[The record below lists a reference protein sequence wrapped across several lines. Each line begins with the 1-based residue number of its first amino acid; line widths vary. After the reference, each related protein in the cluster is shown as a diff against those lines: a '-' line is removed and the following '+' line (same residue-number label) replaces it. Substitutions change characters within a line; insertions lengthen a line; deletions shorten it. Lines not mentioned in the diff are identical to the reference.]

1 MDGLYLPV
9 LSEEFLSFTVRDT
22 DTGERLGDIED
33 EILEDVKQIRN
44 KIMNEG
50 KVSFNVTD
58 AVKEDLL
65 KRREGCE

>member
-1 MDGLYLPV
+1 MNGLYVPV

-22 DTGERLGDIED
+22 ATGERLGDLED
-33 EILEDVKQIRN
+33 EILEDVKQRRN

-50 KVSFNVTD
+50 EVTFNVTD